1 MSNEA
6 NVFSNAPFGYALH
19 RIILDAAG
27 KPVDYAFIEANDT
40 FEAITG
46 LKQSAIIGKTVTEVI
61 PGILND
67 PFDWIGFYAKVAIEQ
82 TTAVFEQ
89 FSQHLGRTYKVKAY
103 SPQKHHFITF
113 FNDITEQKMAESH
126 REMTREI
133 LQILNEPDDLR
144 LILERVLE
152 VLKAA
157 IGVDALGLRLQEGE
171 DFPFFVHMGFS
182 PEFLATENMLAVRGK
197 DGALSRERD
206 GRVRLECACGLVITG
221 KTDAA
226 CPYTTHSGSCWI
238 NNASDLPNQRDSQDP
253 RINPRNA
260 CIHCGYNSIALVPLL
275 ARDRIHGL
283 LHLCDKRKHRFSL
296 TLVECLEGIA
306 AHIGITV
313 QRKLAEDALRVSEM
327 KYRLIADNTSDSV
340 WVMAPDLRF
349 SYLSPSTERMFGYT
363 QEEWN
368 TLDWSEFVHPE
379 DLPLVNQSFERL
391 LNSANVIM
399 PAVVV
404 RVRHKNGR
412 AMWVEFAVSKVV
424 APDGR
429 PSALVGISRDI
440 TERKQAQEALELARA
455 QADAANKAK
464 SEFLANMSHEI
475 RTPMNGVLGFSE
487 LLKSTVLDQ
496 TQKMYIDH
504 ISSSGQ
510 NLLRI
515 INDILDLSK
524 IESGK
529 MDLEIIQTDII
540 ELIEQTAELMSF
552 PARKKGLR
560 LLTTIDPAI
569 PRFAMVDPGRL
580 HQILINLLSNAQKF
594 TEKGEIELKATLL
607 NRVGGQGTLRF
618 SVRDTGIG
626 ISATQKEKLFK
637 AFSQGDCST
646 SRKYGGTG
654 LGLVISDQLVQKM
667 GGRLAFESA
676 QGVGS
681 DFFFSIETTLGDGS
695 KIDVER
701 NTATEVIETSQAYK
715 ILIAEDNPINMV
727 LASELIRMLMP
738 TAEIIE
744 AVNGKDALDKI
755 VGLQPDLVFM
765 DVQMP
770 DMDGNEATSR
780 LRQHE
785 THEKRSRTVV
795 IGLTAGVL
803 KHERESALESGMDD
817 FLPKP
822 FGIDQLK
829 AILDKYCS
837 VETTF
842 CVPIGS
848 AIRSR
853 MLRVRSRQ

>member
-1 MSNEA
+1 MFSRS

-27 KPVDYAFIEANDT
+27 TPVDYAFIEANDS

-46 LKQSAIIGKTVTEVI
+46 LKQSEIIGKTVTEVI

-67 PFDWIGFYAKVAIEQ
+67 PFDWIGFYGKIAIEQ
-82 TTAVFEQ
+82 TMAAFEQ

-103 SPQKHHFITF
+103 SPQKDYFITV
-113 FNDITEQKMAESH
+113 FNDISDTEA
-126 REMTREI
+126 
-133 LQILNEPDDLR
+133 LR
-144 LILERVLE
+144 ERVKELAFLQSISHIIQTDDCFERICQKVVCEMPKAWYYPEATCARIIAEGQSYQTDNFRETKWRLAADIKAKGAAVGAVEVFYLE
-152 VLKAA
+152 A
-157 IGVDALGLRLQEGE
+157 R
-171 DFPFFVHMGFS
+171 
-182 PEFLATENMLAVRGK
+182 
-197 DGALSRERD
+197 LSRDEGPFLKEERNLINLCAERL
-206 GRVRLECACGLVITG
+206 GILIEHKRVESALRAKEHEYETLIRNLPTGIVIHDAG
-221 KTDAA
+221 GAIVFANDAA
-226 CPYTTHSGSCWI
+226 AHVLGMSMDQMLGKQAIEPTLQFLREDGSPMPAAEYPVNRVISSGAPVRDYVVGGADHTDPDRRIAWVLC
-238 NNASDLPNQRDSQDP
+238 NAYPILDEN
-253 RINPRNA
+253 
-260 CIHCGYNSIALVPLL
+260 ALVS
-275 ARDRIHGL
+275 R
-283 LHLCDKRKHRFSL
+283 
-296 TLVECLEGIA
+296 
-306 AHIGITV
+306 
-313 QRKLAEDALRVSEM
+313 
-327 KYRLIADNTSDSV
+327 
-340 WVMAPDLRF
+340 
-349 SYLSPSTERMFGYT
+349 
-363 QEEWN
+363 
-368 TLDWSEFVHPE
+368 
-379 DLPLVNQSFERL
+379 
-391 LNSANVIM
+391 
-399 PAVVV
+399 VVV
-404 RVRHKNGR
+404 N
-412 AMWVEFAVSKVV
+412 FT
-424 APDGR
+424 
-429 PSALVGISRDI
+429 DI
-440 TERKQAQEALELARA
+440 TERKRAEDALKLAQQQAES
-455 QADAANKAK
+455 ANKAK